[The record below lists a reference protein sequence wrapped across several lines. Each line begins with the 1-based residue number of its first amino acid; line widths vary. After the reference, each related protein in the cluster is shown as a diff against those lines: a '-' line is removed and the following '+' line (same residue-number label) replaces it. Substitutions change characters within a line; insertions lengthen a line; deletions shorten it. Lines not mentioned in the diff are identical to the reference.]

1 MFRKTK
7 RPLSRYAKINALLRR
22 KLISSARFSNEM
34 IDQHQLRAGRRNSE
48 MGILKPFGDVETPED
63 CWNRAG
69 ERIRKIDPEGMEARK
84 VLHELMTT

>member
-1 MFRKTK
+1 MSEKAA

-22 KLISSARFSNEM
+22 KLIAPARFSNEM

-48 MGILKPFGDVETPED
+48 MGIPKPFGDVETPED

-69 ERIRKIDPEGMEARK
+69 ERIRKMDPERRRARK